1 MLKGEDGPFIDIVVL
16 NSAAAIYVSGI
27 ANNIEEG
34 LKLANE
40 SLNNR
45 KAEQSLF
52 KLIEASNAK

>member
-1 MLKGEDGPFIDIVVL
+1 
-16 NSAAAIYVSGI
+16 
-27 ANNIEEG
+27 
-34 LKLANE
+34 LANE